1 MTNNPL
7 HSIDLEGV
15 ESGVGSGSGSGL
27 GSGELHR
34 RKRPSAAYMKSY
46 EKAIASKTYIPR
58 DARDGVGSDVFPG

>member
-15 ESGVGSGSGSGL
+15 ESGVGNGSGL
-27 GSGELHR
+27 GSGEVHR